1 MMSDRQPDLRIEA
14 VMIDQKPDLMPWAR
28 YILEDM
34 LKEKEERNA
43 TNQAGTAARIPG

>member
-1 MMSDRQPDLRIEA
+1 MKDKRPDLRIEA

-34 LKEKEERNA
+34 RKEKKKDE
-43 TNQAGTAARIPG
+43 TTGTEHRVRSV